1 MNAPAQDFCSRC
13 SIPSESLSFGFIM
26 PDAQSRAR
34 VQRLARGDIR
44 SDDLT
49 RLFLFARDHCDGR
62 ETVRD
67 IGDFVAHHSERNRG
81 IITKSTRDWF
91 AVARYFFSNIAAE
104 ILDPLKMP
112 AATKDYFEIAINR
125 IDAQTIRNETGLRR
139 PAANA
144 LMNEIVSRL
153 MQNGDGTWAL
163 PNRTRSEHNLVN
175 CVSSVMVV
183 KPAFSA
189 DRLCEDFIATL
200 KSNGLITKEEIANC
214 AVELRNTIQLYAV
227 AAMHHCVVQIGDGTK
242 TQLKAKPEPGL
253 KQIQVLAPIPNLF
266 SAPNAPVTYVTTAM
280 FTAELDPVVHCHPDL
295 IANAEW
301 DLEIEVAPD
310 KRLSPLQ

>member
-1 MNAPAQDFCSRC
+1 
-13 SIPSESLSFGFIM
+13 M

-62 ETVRD
+62 EPVRD
-67 IGDFVAHHSERNRG
+67 VGDFVAHHSERDRG

-91 AVARYFFSNIAAE
+91 AVARYFVPNIAAK
-104 ILDPLKMP
+104 ITTLDPLKMP
-112 AATKDYFEIAINR
+112 AAAKDYFEIAVNH
-125 IDAQTIRNETGLRR
+125 IDAQTIRDKTGLRR
-139 PAANA
+139 SAAYA
-144 LMNEIVSRL
+144 LMKVIVGRL
-153 MQNGDGTWAL
+153 TQNADGTWAL
-163 PNRTRSEHNLVN
+163 PNRTQSEHNLIN

-189 DRLCEDFIATL
+189 ERLCQDFIATL

-214 AVELRNTIQLYAV
+214 AVELRNIIQLYAV
-227 AAMHHCVVQIGDGTK
+227 AAMHHCVVQIGDGTT

-266 SAPNAPVTYVTTAM
+266 PAPNAPVTYVATAM
-280 FTAELDPVVHCHPDL
+280 FTAELDPVIHCHPDL
-295 IANAEW
+295 ITSPEW
-301 DLEIEVAPD
+301 NLEIEVAPD
-310 KRLSPLQ
+310 KRLSPL